1 LLSAPFPRDPEHVP
15 FEPFVVAWPTA
26 VGKSGEAG
34 TRRMEPQPA
43 ALHRGSVTSAKGTLL
58 TSDAA
63 KSAAVTTRAVNLGV
77 YWRGPRGGQA
87 V

>member
-1 LLSAPFPRDPEHVP
+1 
-15 FEPFVVAWPTA
+15 
-26 VGKSGEAG
+26 
-34 TRRMEPQPA
+34 MEPQPA
-43 ALHRGSVTSAKGTLL
+43 VLHRGSVTSAKGTLL

-77 YWRGPRGGQA
+77 YWRGPRRGQA